1 MTTVMFPRV
10 RRCRCVTSAF
20 ALPVFVDTTLEAARS
35 SRSQCHATA
44 FSTRAS
50 EPSYLVG
57 PAERSGE
64 RAHEHAAA
72 VAEHV
77 VVNRTVEP
85 GRLGYRVERLAEDT
99 GAAAR

>member
-35 SRSQCHATA
+35 SPSQCYTTA
-44 FSTRAS
+44 VSTRAT
-50 EPSYLVG
+50 ERPYLVG
-57 PAERSGE
+57 PAERSAE
-64 RAHEHAAA
+64 RVHEHVAA
-72 VAEHV
+72 VAEHLV
-77 VVNRTVEP
+77 FNCTVEP